1 MTFERVAKII
11 AENCDME
18 ESKINRDTT
27 LEELGFDQIET
38 MELIMSLEDEFGIS
52 IDAEREIKTIADLI
66 ALIDES
72 K

>member
-1 MTFERVAKII
+1 MTFERVTKII

-38 MELIMSLEDEFGIS
+38 MELIMSIEDEFGIS
-52 IDAEREIKTIADLI
+52 INAEREIKTIADLI